1 MDKLSIILLFAIS
14 CIFLSC
20 STEEPPVATY
30 QIQVDNALVNDTID
44 HKVSYTFEVRNSL
57 TSALETG
64 MWEVQLLKQ
73 DSSYF
78 TVLKEENSKEFKIQS
93 GSLIEKI
100 PTDQLFQYDGLRI
113 KGRILFNGNDGQVT
127 VEKAFT
133 VSGKPAKPIF
143 YILSTKENGY
153 PDELNATFGF
163 HCNGAT
169 RIVIEHKNYDYGY
182 IDDYVMDKGA
192 CSEYF
197 NDLDTKTINIFS
209 VYASNFLGTTISE
222 PIYIGE
228 KE

>member
-20 STEEPPVATY
+20 STEEPPIATY
-30 QIQVDNALVNDTID
+30 QIQGDNALVNDTID

-64 MWEVQLLKQ
+64 TWEVQLLKQ

-133 VSGKPAKPIF
+133 VWGKPNISLFKIKV
-143 YILSTKENGY
+143 IEDNGY
-153 PDELNATFGF
+153 PNEKNITLEFR
-163 HCNGAT
+163 CNGVT
-169 RIVIEHKNYDYGY
+169 NLSILHENEYYQNVNYMLDAGSSTELF
-182 IDDYVMDKGA
+182 K
-192 CSEYF
+192 
-197 NDLDTKTINIFS
+197 DLDMTTSHKFRI
-209 VYASNFLGTTISE
+209 YASNFLGTTISE